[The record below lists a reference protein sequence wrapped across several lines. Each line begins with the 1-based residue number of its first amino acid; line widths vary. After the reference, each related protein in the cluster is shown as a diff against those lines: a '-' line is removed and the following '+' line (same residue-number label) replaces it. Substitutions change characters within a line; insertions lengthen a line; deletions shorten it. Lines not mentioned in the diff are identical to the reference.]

1 MNRRKKFEINGIH
14 KHVMLLQIF
23 GFSNIQIAKRVHKNV
38 GTISTWINDS
48 RYQKAYKEYSERL
61 EPIMREELRKEIDQM
76 AQDDK
81 GRMDLMDRIWE
92 LETEIKRRDRKDRK
106 QQMGGLEKELKR
118 KAQEDK
124 IEVEEDEMVQI
135 SKREQEHEDLTA
147 HLSEFLNCN

>member
-1 MNRRKKFEINGIH
+1 MNRRKNFEITGVH
-14 KHVMLLQIF
+14 RHAMLLQYF
-23 GFSNIQIAKRVHKNV
+23 GLSNIEIAKRVHKNV

-76 AQDDK
+76 VQDDM

-92 LETEIKRRDRKDRK
+92 LEREIKRRDRKERK

-124 IEVEEDEMVQI
+124 IEAEVDEMAQI

-147 HLSEFLNCN
+147 HLSKFLNCN